1 MKNATSDA
9 YGMLRAQSGQV
20 IVRDS
25 DNHREVSLVQANR
38 LSARVVVAEPFSE
51 TGLAVL
57 REHGIEI
64 VSCVGKSRDELC
76 EALARADGLIVR
88 SETRVDRELLAAGPH
103 LAVVAR
109 AGVGVDAID
118 VAAATDAGIV
128 VLNTPGANTIAATE
142 LTFALLLA
150 LVRRIPDAVAS
161 TRAGRW
167 ERNALVGTE
176 LAGKTLGVVGLGRIG
191 GAVAARAA
199 AFGMRVVG
207 WDPFISAARAD
218 ALGAKLVALE
228 ELLGESD
235 VVTLHVPL
243 THQTTGMIDAD
254 KLALMKPTAYLINSA
269 RGGAVDEAALLAAL
283 DGGKIAGAALDV
295 VEQEPPQPGSTG
307 ARLHRHPS
315 VIATPHLGGST
326 REAAERIATEL
337 ARDLASVLIGGT
349 AAGAVNAPVPDGP
362 DGELLRPFV
371 DLAHRL
377 GRLYPQLAEAAAL
390 PPFAIALEGQIARL
404 DSAPLVNAFLT
415 GLLQATTDR
424 RVSIVNA
431 RAIADELGIRVDP
444 HGGERR
450 GPFASV
456 LRVTGGATTLA
467 GTIGASGPRIVEV
480 DGFEMD
486 AIPSGSLLLTRHPD
500 VPGMIGKVG
509 TILGEAQIN
518 ISTMQVS
525 RENAGGEAIMV
536 LATDRPADSATLER
550 LRAVPGVHSV
560 TSLTLE

>member
-1 MKNATSDA
+1 MKNATIDA
-9 YGMLRAQSGQV
+9 YGTLRAQTGQV

-25 DNHREVSLVQANR
+25 DNHREVSLVQANP

-76 EALARADGLIVR
+76 EALAGPDGLIVR

-218 ALGAKLVALE
+218 ALGAKLVTLE

-235 VVTLHVPL
+235 IVTLHVPL
-243 THQTTGMIDAD
+243 TRQTIGMIDAG
-254 KLALMKPTAYLINSA
+254 KLALMKPTAYLINSS
-269 RGGAVDEAALLAAL
+269 RGGAVAEAGLM
-283 DGGKIAGAALDV
+283 GG
-295 VEQEPPQPGSTG
+295 PG
-307 ARLHRHPS
+307 
-315 VIATPHLGGST
+315 
-326 REAAERIATEL
+326 
-337 ARDLASVLIGGT
+337 
-349 AAGAVNAPVPDGP
+349 AGAVNAPVPAGP
-362 DGELLRPFV
+362 DGEVLRPFV

-390 PPFAIALEGQIARL
+390 PPFAIALEGQIAGL

-431 RAIADELGIRVDP
+431 RAIGDELGIRVDVR
-444 HGGERR
+444 GAERR

-467 GTIGASGPRIVEV
+467 GTVGASGPRIVEV

-486 AIPSGSLLLTRHPD
+486 AIPSGSVLLTRHPD
-500 VPGMIGKVG
+500 VPGVVGKVG
-509 TILGEAQIN
+509 TVLGEAQIN

-525 RENAGGEAIMV
+525 RANAGGEAIMV
-536 LATDRPADSATLER
+536 LATDRPADSSTLDR

-560 TSLTLE
+560 TSVTLE